1 MYNNLVSNFMQMRNS
16 GGDVRVLAQQLIMSN
31 PQTQQ
36 MYEQM
41 KNMSNG
47 LSPKDFAL
55 QYAKQNGVSEEQLIQ
70 TARMIGINI

>member
-1 MYNNLVSNFMQMRNS
+1 MYNNLVNNFMQMRNS
-16 GGDVRVLAQQLIMSN
+16 GGDVRVLARQLVMSN

-47 LSPKDFAL
+47 LSPQDFAL